1 MKKFIG
7 VILVCLMTAL
17 VVFQGKIF
25 DKIDSI
31 IEASGEDK
39 GEDDTTDNIH
49 RQKDYKTLDAMQSE
63 NKDDLT
69 VYKNAWIKKAD
80 DNKIEIISGKENISI
95 ALPVKKG
102 DVQLKEDV
110 LADITVKDDE
120 VSLIRYKNAVVL
132 DNTAKEVKDQGKQV
146 VKSDN
151 YGCIDVTEDFEN
163 IKLYDDEN
171 GGEKYIVFE
180 GDKACAIIEYEK
192 EPDINVGVVIK
203 NNDYSEYIHNKIVLT
218 SKKAM
223 KCNGKKAKKISF
235 EKKDGESYLNIG
247 GTSIKLK
254 ENDTVLIEC
263 AGEIYISSLK
273 RSKGIGYAGN
283 MKVYVENEGFVLVN
297 YPELE
302 EYIKC
307 VVSGEMPP
315 EFETEA
321 QKAQAVCARTFVMN
335 LIKEGE
341 GKYKKYDAYVDD
353 STSYQVYNF
362 KKRNKKSD
370 KAVAATEK
378 MTLRY
383 NDEYA
388 KVFYYSTSCGYCAS
402 AQDVFGE
409 SYDYLTANIQNGED
423 YKSVSV
429 MNVSD
434 MSLKGMNMIF
444 DNKSFKKF
452 LDMRDKYPEKD
463 CPWFS
468 WSVTISYETIAKA
481 IAKNGLD
488 DVKKVKEVTV
498 NERKKGGVVTEL
510 NVTTDDGI
518 CKVCNQYNVRKILTP
533 VDSKIYKNDN
543 TIVEKMT
550 MLPSAF
556 FYIDNKEGK
565 CVIHGG
571 GYGHGVGMSQYGAD
585 EMAKKGMNYKEILQ
599 YYYNGTKI
607 EKDN

>member
-31 IEASGEDK
+31 IEASREDK
-39 GEDDTTDNIH
+39 ADADKVDTIQ
-49 RQKDYKTLDAMQSE
+49 RQSNSGTLDVMQGDK
-63 NKDDLT
+63 KDNFV
-69 VYKNAWIKKAD
+69 VYKNAWIKKVD
-80 DNKIEIISGKENISI
+80 DDEIEIMSGKESISLD
-95 ALPVKKG
+95 LPVNKG
-102 DVQLKEDV
+102 VEKLKEKV

-132 DNTAKEVKDQGKQV
+132 DNTAKEVDGKGKHV

-151 YGCIDVTEDFEN
+151 YGCIEVTEDFEN

-171 GGEKYIVFE
+171 QGNKYIVFE

-203 NNDYSEYIHNKIVLT
+203 NNDYSEYMHNKIVLT
-218 SKKAM
+218 SKKEMECA
-223 KCNGKKAKKISF
+223 GKKSKKISF

-254 ENDTVLIEC
+254 ENDSISIEC

-283 MKVYVENEGFVLVN
+283 MKVFVEKEGFVLVN
-297 YPELE
+297 YPKLE

-307 VVSGEMPP
+307 VVSGEMPQ
-315 EFETEA
+315 EFDIEA
-321 QKAQAVCARTFVMN
+321 QKAQAVCARTFIMN
-335 LIKEGE
+335 LINEGG
-341 GKYKKYDAYVDD
+341 GKYEKYDAYVDD

-468 WSVTISYETIAKA
+468 WSVSISYETIAKA

-488 DVKKVKEVTV
+488 DVKKVSKVTV

-556 FYIDNKEGK
+556 FYIDNKEDK

-571 GYGHGVGMSQYGAD
+571 GYGHGVVMSQYGAN

>member
-31 IEASGEDK
+31 IEASREDK
-39 GEDDTTDNIH
+39 ADADKVDTIQ
-49 RQKDYKTLDAMQSE
+49 RQSNSGTLDVMQGDK
-63 NKDDLT
+63 KDNFV
-69 VYKNAWIKKAD
+69 VYKNAWIKKVD
-80 DNKIEIISGKENISI
+80 DDEIEIMSGKESISLD
-95 ALPVKKG
+95 LPVNKG
-102 DVQLKEDV
+102 VEKLKEKV

-132 DNTAKEVKDQGKQV
+132 DNTAKEVDGKGKHV

-151 YGCIDVTEDFEN
+151 YGCIEVTEDFEN

-171 GGEKYIVFE
+171 QGNKYIVFE

-203 NNDYSEYIHNKIVLT
+203 NNDYSEYMHNKIVLT
-218 SKKAM
+218 SKKEMECA
-223 KCNGKKAKKISF
+223 GKKSKKISF

-254 ENDTVLIEC
+254 ENDSISIEC
-263 AGEIYISSLK
+263 AGDIYINSLK

-283 MKVYVENEGFVLVN
+283 MKVFVEKEGFVLVN
-297 YPELE
+297 YPKLE

-307 VVSGEMPP
+307 VVSGEMPQ
-315 EFETEA
+315 EFDIEA

-335 LIKEGE
+335 LINEGG
-341 GKYKKYDAYVDD
+341 GKYEKYDAYVDD

-468 WSVTISYETIAKA
+468 WSVSISYETIAKA

-488 DVKKVKEVTV
+488 DVKKVSKVTV

-556 FYIDNKEGK
+556 FYIDNKEDK

-571 GYGHGVGMSQYGAD
+571 GYGHGVGMSQYGAN

>member
-31 IEASGEDK
+31 IEASREDK
-39 GEDDTTDNIH
+39 ADADKVDTIQ
-49 RQKDYKTLDAMQSE
+49 RQSNSGTLDVMQGDK
-63 NKDDLT
+63 KDNFV
-69 VYKNAWIKKAD
+69 VYKNAWIKKVD
-80 DNKIEIISGKENISI
+80 DDEIEIMSGKESISLD
-95 ALPVKKG
+95 LPVNKG
-102 DVQLKEDV
+102 VEKLKEKV

-132 DNTAKEVKDQGKQV
+132 DNTAKEVDGKGKHV

-151 YGCIDVTEDFEN
+151 YGCIEVTEDFEN

-171 GGEKYIVFE
+171 QGNKYIVFE

-203 NNDYSEYIHNKIVLT
+203 NNDYSEYMHNKIVLT
-218 SKKAM
+218 SKKEMECA
-223 KCNGKKAKKISF
+223 GKKSKKISF

-254 ENDTVLIEC
+254 ENDSISIEC

-283 MKVYVENEGFVLVN
+283 MKVFVEKEGFVLVN
-297 YPELE
+297 YPKLE

-307 VVSGEMPP
+307 VVSGEMPQ
-315 EFETEA
+315 EFDIEA
-321 QKAQAVCARTFVMN
+321 QKAQAVCARTFIMN
-335 LIKEGE
+335 LINEGG
-341 GKYKKYDAYVDD
+341 GKYKKYDAYVDE

-434 MSLKGMNMIF
+434 MSLTSMNMKF
-444 DNKSFKKF
+444 DNKSFKTF
-452 LDMRDKYPEKD
+452 LGMRDNYLEKD

-468 WSVTISYETIAKA
+468 WSTTISYETIAKA

-571 GYGHGVGMSQYGAD
+571 GYGHGVGMSQYGAN

>member
-31 IEASGEDK
+31 IEASREDK
-39 GEDDTTDNIH
+39 ADADKVDTIQ
-49 RQKDYKTLDAMQSE
+49 RQSNSGTLDVMQGDK
-63 NKDDLT
+63 KDNFV
-69 VYKNAWIKKAD
+69 VYKNAWIKKVD
-80 DNKIEIISGKENISI
+80 DDEIEIMSGKESISLD
-95 ALPVKKG
+95 LPVNKG
-102 DVQLKEDV
+102 VEKLKEKV

-132 DNTAKEVKDQGKQV
+132 DNTAKEVDGKGKHV

-151 YGCIDVTEDFEN
+151 YGCIEVTEDFEN

-171 GGEKYIVFE
+171 QGNKYIVFE

-203 NNDYSEYIHNKIVLT
+203 NNDYSEYMHNKIVLT
-218 SKKAM
+218 SKKEMECA
-223 KCNGKKAKKISF
+223 GKKSKKISF

-254 ENDTVLIEC
+254 ENDSISIEC
-263 AGEIYISSLK
+263 AGDIYINSLK

-283 MKVYVENEGFVLVN
+283 MKVFVEKEGFVLVN
-297 YPELE
+297 YPKLE

-307 VVSGEMPP
+307 VVSGEMPQ
-315 EFETEA
+315 EFDIEA
-321 QKAQAVCARTFVMN
+321 QKAQAVCARTFIMN
-335 LIKEGE
+335 LINEGG
-341 GKYKKYDAYVDD
+341 GKYEKYDAYVDD

-468 WSVTISYETIAKA
+468 WSVSISYETIAKA

-488 DVKKVKEVTV
+488 DVKKVSKVTV

-556 FYIDNKEGK
+556 FYIDNKEDK

-571 GYGHGVGMSQYGAD
+571 GYGHGVGMSQYGAN